1 MGKRFYIVAES
12 KINALYNILFEP
24 KPDIYLALDL
34 LDEFSDY
41 EIKLPQE
48 T

>member
-1 MGKRFYIVAES
+1 MGKRFYIVAAS
-12 KINALYNILFEP
+12 KINALYNILDEP
-24 KPDIYLALDL
+24 KPDIHLALEL
-34 LDEFSDY
+34 LDEFSEY